1 MRFTGYGVG
10 LRVEKRVTEKESR
23 GESQVERRG
32 EGNRFSLGVGFPVES
47 CMGCALLGLLS
58 CL

>member
-1 MRFTGYGVG
+1 MGYGVG

-32 EGNRFSLGVGFPVES
+32 EGNRSVLCAREERDLGACE
-47 CMGCALLGLLS
+47 CK
-58 CL
+58 